1 MDSKQRQIIVNDIIM
16 FWKHQDYSSDGIEER
31 FILMTNHFNDKDYFS
46 IKDKLEN
53 EMFRILKRKY
63 DLIKKNPNRTIRKIN
78 WDTPF
83 DSVQT
88 RLKTIFDIHT
98 LEGKKA
104 GEITELGKLV
114 RDEQNIHTE
123 FVNKLTDNN
132 LKKINETVV
141 PKNQKTIDEICTA
154 WINNNLTK
162 NIDEIYYDMKFW
174 GMQKTIITE
183 NDYMY
188 RINLRNLW
196 AKIKTYQNKE
206 EYINLL
212 KRLHEETNDSLGTC
226 AQGHISRLANVL
238 VGFEESYEIKT
249 KSPEEFQNKIAEIS
263 YLDISLDDKHIKAN
277 ILMDEFNICN
287 RSEWLDAL

>member
-1 MDSKQRQIIVNDIIM
+1 MDSKQRQLIVNDIIM
-16 FWKHQDYSSDGIEER
+16 FWKHRDYSSDGIEER
-31 FILMTNHFNDKDYFS
+31 FILMTNHLSDKDYFS

-63 DLIKKNPNRTIRKIN
+63 DLIKKNPNRSIRKIN

-83 DSVQT
+83 DSVQA
-88 RLKTIFDIHT
+88 RLRTIFDIHT
-98 LEGKKA
+98 LEGKKE

-114 RDEQNIHTE
+114 RDEQNIHTD
-123 FVNKLTDNN
+123 FVNKLTDKN
-132 LKKINETVV
+132 LKKINDTVV

-154 WINNNLTK
+154 WINHNLTK
-162 NIDEIYYDMKFW
+162 NIDEIYHDMKFW

-206 EYINLL
+206 EYIDLL

-238 VGFEESYEIKT
+238 VGFDEAYEIKT
-249 KSPEEFQNKIAEIS
+249 NSIEEFQNKIAEIS
-263 YLDISLDDKHIKAN
+263 YLDISLEDKYIKAN